1 MKRFLILPAVLVLAS
16 GVAFGQAATE
26 DKNYQTPKP
35 QEAKLPELKAPEVG
49 EKAPDFELPIAT
61 KDTIIFEGRKLS
73 DFLGKGPVVLAFY
86 PADWSGG
93 CTKEVC
99 TLRDSFSEFE
109 KLGASVIGISGDYV
123 YSHRQWAKHHSL
135 PFYLAS
141 DHLGKVSLQFASYN
155 PETGY
160 CKRTVYVLDKE
171 GVVRYK
177 NLAFKAGNEEDYKV
191 LKKAVAEAK

>member
-1 MKRFLILPAVLVLAS
+1 MKKLLVFVISLGLTAS
-16 GVAFGQAATE
+16 AAFGQAAE
-26 DKNYQTPKP
+26 DEKQYKTSKSKETKQAEMNVPD
-35 QEAKLPELKAPEVG
+35 VG
-49 EKAPDFELPIAT
+49 EMAPDFELPVAT
-61 KDTIIFEGRKLS
+61 KDTIFEEEKKLS
-73 DFLGKGPVVLAFY
+73 EFLGKGPVVLAFY

-109 KLGASVIGISGDYV
+109 KLGATVIGISGDYV
-123 YSHRQWAKHHSL
+123 YSHKQWAAHHNL
-135 PFYLAS
+135 PFYLTS

-160 CKRTVYVLDKE
+160 SKRTVYVLDKT

-177 NLAFKAGNEEDYKV
+177 NLAFKAGSDEDYRA
-191 LKKAVAEAK
+191 LKEAVAAAK